1 MVSISSISATSS
13 STTTSSRTTMP
24 SQLQQHHDNGVRNDI
39 NVVSNQSNN
48 SIMGNT
54 NVKNTHNNRQFLFN
68 NHDPQNQQHH
78 TDSSR
83 INREDEDMLIMDNND
98 NNKRNDDN
106 VNYKSNTTIDNNS
119 NKNNNNIIN
128 NNNNHLLNPSSI
140 KNLSSYSRRKS
151 SVLEISSL
159 LCVPYDSPSS
169 EDSMDDESSHLGD
182 TESLG
187 SPNKNLLTPNSSP
200 PFSPPEMTATVDR
213 EKRLI
218 TNDNNINDNN
228 FHSQHDL
235 QTTQFKNNNNNNN
248 TNNNS
253 SSDYHLRQQQY
264 HYNHESERYIEQE
277 RLEDTPWK
285 RPRIINQDDN
295 SKPLVLPSI
304 RSFTSVP
311 DLRIDSENL
320 NGQFI
325 NSHHQPSSSLPSTPL
340 SDHGKIN
347 SPADHH
353 SPQKTWNNLEQFAA
367 ITEACRTSSNTNSSH
382 SSHADIMDNSNIR
395 LPPASSLTNNNHSFD
410 NNNNSSVQQQ
420 SSQQSLLLRR
430 SSFEIPQTTRYSP
443 YTPSTLNPYMSSRLL
458 SDQRRHSDLSGYTTS
473 ISTSPRND
481 HSENSYLHHNN
492 HHHHHNNNP
501 SSSPYGYDNRDRH
514 YVQRSHYG
522 GMHSPPSPNTYAVP
536 HHSGYS
542 MSSHNS
548 HHHLQM
554 SHHHHHHHLGSPY
567 MDPTNSATMVKAKR
581 KRANASQ
588 LKVLNQVFQHTFFPS
603 TELRI
608 QLGKQLGMS
617 PRTVQIWFQNK
628 RQSWRSKSRA
638 TTNSSMKDEDGQI
651 DDGNLDVEG
660 NVNDNNNVVSRRPSN
675 SSLSCS
681 DDDEMGRRTVPDS
694 PTSPTESGY
703 ARSDYFIRNNNSNE
717 NNVNNMPSNGNVSTS
732 TQNTYFGQSQH
743 SSNNN
748 SNGDYY
754 HNHHRSNSVSTGG
767 SGGNMTGSLQ
777 HHNNSSVITT
787 SSSLPPPSS
796 LTNQL
801 PSPAYSTT
809 SSVGNNERL
818 PSISSFSHSNNYD
831 PFTSSRLPAPIMINH
846 RSQAQS
852 SFNC

>member
-1 MVSISSISATSS
+1 MVSISSIPATSS

-83 INREDEDMLIMDNND
+83 INQ
-98 NNKRNDDN
+98 
-106 VNYKSNTTIDNNS
+106 
-119 NKNNNNIIN
+119 
-128 NNNNHLLNPSSI
+128 
-140 KNLSSYSRRKS
+140 
-151 SVLEISSL
+151 ISSL

-213 EKRLI
+213 EK
-218 TNDNNINDNN
+218 
-228 FHSQHDL
+228 Q
-235 QTTQFKNNNNNNN
+235 
-248 TNNNS
+248 
-253 SSDYHLRQQQY
+253 
-264 HYNHESERYIEQE
+264 

-492 HHHHHNNNP
+492 NHHHHHNNP

-536 HHSGYS
+536 HHGGYS

-628 RQSWRSKSRA
+628 RQSWRSK
-638 TTNSSMKDEDGQI
+638 
-651 DDGNLDVEG
+651 
-660 NVNDNNNVVSRRPSN
+660 PSN

-703 ARSDYFIRNNNSNE
+703 A
-717 NNVNNMPSNGNVSTS
+717 
-732 TQNTYFGQSQH
+732 H
-743 SSNNN
+743 
-748 SNGDYY
+748 YY